1 MRSIRS
7 RRELLTDLSFQ
18 NPRPFREEWRSEVS
32 NEKQIVE
39 ALSLIRSTLES
50 IQTELFDIRK
60 EANLRDSISANI
72 GLSVDSLSRIIEILE
87 VEKNGEAKF

>member
-1 MRSIRS
+1 M
-7 RRELLTDLSFQ
+7 
-18 NPRPFREEWRSEVS
+18 S